1 MEQGSWMASGAA
13 GTYAPARGLASE
25 QPATDLVERTV
36 CVVMCLLAASLPN
49 DSVLGGYDPETG
61 IGLRSPSYYLGM
73 LGVGLSVLLLPRLL
87 QVFMRCRALQLL
99 VGATTTAL
107 VILLVMV
114 LAGEARLRA
123 EYAIDRPYKSMLM
136 ALLFIYCASRPIW
149 RRRLILSYLGGW
161 IVFVVAAL
169 YLVLIGDAPV
179 TLQFGAPRQAVMG
192 MNPNVQ
198 ATIAASGMVLLLME
212 AIYHRNLWQ
221 LLVGIVGFVLGGIV
235 FLAGSSRT
243 GLAGLA
249 AALLVAV
256 FSTTRL
262 AKRDRRSILLRTI
275 AVGVVLVGA
284 ILWLRSHDESFFEA
298 FDSMTTRTGLALSGD
313 DTGDRKEAMLA
324 TLGVAMAHPGGVG
337 LGRTLDYIGMDP
349 HNGYVKIVAEG
360 GVLGLVFLV
369 AYILVVARDT
379 INAARRVE
387 DQGAVAAFVLFSVA
401 AASGQALVESPYWFF
416 FSFVAFAPPPAAPRR
431 ARPA

>member
-1 MEQGSWMASGAA
+1 
-13 GTYAPARGLASE
+13 
-25 QPATDLVERTV
+25 
-36 CVVMCLLAASLPN
+36 MCLLAASLPN
-49 DSVLGGYDPETG
+49 DSVLGGYDPESG
-61 IGLRSPSYYLGM
+61 VGLRSPSYYLGI
-73 LGVGLSVLLLPRLL
+73 LAAGLSVLFLPRLL
-87 QVFMRCRALQLL
+87 QLFMRCRALQLL

-107 VILLVMV
+107 VILLAMV
-114 LAGEARLRA
+114 LTGEARIRT
-123 EYAIDRPYKSMLM
+123 EYAIDRPYKAMLM
-136 ALLFIYCASRPIW
+136 ALVFMYFASRPIW

-161 IVFVVAAL
+161 TVFVVASL
-169 YLVLIGDAPV
+169 YLVFIGEAPV
-179 TLQFGAPRQAVMG
+179 TLQFGAPRQSVMG

-198 ATIAASGMVLLLME
+198 ATVAASGMVLLLME

-221 LLVGIVGFVLGGIV
+221 LVVGIVGFVLGGIV

-243 GLAGLA
+243 GLVGLA

-256 FSTTRL
+256 FSTPRL
-262 AKRDRRSILLRTI
+262 AKRDRRFILFRTV

-284 ILWLRSHDESFFEA
+284 VLWLRGHDESFFDA
-298 FDSMTTRTGLALSGD
+298 FASMETRTRLALSGD
-313 DTGDRKEAMLA
+313 DTGSRKEAMVA

-349 HNGYVKIVAEG
+349 HNGYLKIVAEG
-360 GVLGLVFLV
+360 GILGLAFLL
-369 AYILVVARDT
+369 AYILVVVRDT
-379 INAARRVE
+379 MNAAKRVE

-416 FSFVAFAPPPAAPRR
+416 FSFIAFAPPPVLQGR

>member
-1 MEQGSWMASGAA
+1 
-13 GTYAPARGLASE
+13 
-25 QPATDLVERTV
+25 
-36 CVVMCLLAASLPN
+36 
-49 DSVLGGYDPETG
+49 
-61 IGLRSPSYYLGM
+61 
-73 LGVGLSVLLLPRLL
+73 
-87 QVFMRCRALQLL
+87 
-99 VGATTTAL
+99 
-107 VILLVMV
+107 VILLAMV
-114 LAGEARLRA
+114 LTGEARIRP

-136 ALLFIYCASRPIW
+136 ALVFMYFASRPMW

-161 IVFVVAAL
+161 AVFVVAAL
-169 YLVLIGDAPV
+169 YLVFIGEAAI
-179 TLQFGAPRQAVMG
+179 THQFGAPRQTVMG

-221 LLVGIVGFVLGGIV
+221 LLAGIVGFALGGIV
-235 FLAGSSRT
+235 FVAASSRT
-243 GLAGLA
+243 GLAGLT

-262 AKRDRRSILLRTI
+262 AKRDRRRFILLRTI
-275 AVGVVLVGA
+275 AVGVVLVGTVF
-284 ILWLRSHDESFFEA
+284 WLRSHDESFFEA
-298 FDSMTTRTGLALSGD
+298 FASMETRTGLALSGD
-313 DTGDRKEAMLA
+313 DTGSRKEAMVA

-360 GVLGLVFLV
+360 GILGLAFLL
-369 AYILVVARDT
+369 AYILVVVRDM
-379 INAARRVE
+379 INAAKRVE

-416 FSFVAFAPPPAAPRR
+416 FAFIAFAPSPVPQRR
-431 ARPA
+431 ARGA